1 LQQPISGLEQSTDY
15 SVVSKTA
22 GVATTTSAPPTLVP
36 PLRIFKGRI
45 QTTTPSTRSTSGTRP
60 LATGAEAQKE
70 LVGISSKSYISG
82 PTTQPSKLSKRAG
95 LAGPKK
101 FPKDVRNRS
110 SNAVERN
117 KLQHEVVS
125 FYHIFFENI

>member
-1 LQQPISGLEQSTDY
+1 
-15 SVVSKTA
+15 
-22 GVATTTSAPPTLVP
+22 
-36 PLRIFKGRI
+36 
-45 QTTTPSTRSTSGTRP
+45 
-60 LATGAEAQKE
+60 LATGSDVQPE
-70 LVGISSKSYISG
+70 LIGISSKSYISG

-125 FYHIFFENI
+125 YDWLFCRILFNKFLKNSPIMCPTPLAIYRIVLAILFI

>member
-1 LQQPISGLEQSTDY
+1 
-15 SVVSKTA
+15 VVSKTA

-45 QTTTPSTRSTSGTRP
+45 QTTTPSSRSTSGTRP

-125 FYHIFFENI
+125 FYHIFFEII